1 MKRLTV
7 DFFGKKLCIT
17 EDEGSLEI
25 REVKPVPVEQS
36 GCGCLHSKTPVLAG
50 TNLFG
55 ETMYLGINSSY
66 DGEPAIFL
74 CDAEGRKY
82 ERSFVLAFNNAGY
95 LEVKSGI
102 NEDAIPTHWKMGE
115 YRSIKTVE
123 P

>member
-1 MKRLTV
+1 V

-25 REVKPVPVEQS
+25 REVRPVPVEQS
-36 GCGCLHSKTPVLAG
+36 GCVHSKTPVPAG

-55 ETMYLGINSSY
+55 ETMYLGIDRNY
-66 DGEPAIFL
+66 DGEPVIFL

-82 ERSFVLAFNNAGY
+82 ERSLVAVFNNAGY
-95 LEVKSGI
+95 LGVKSGV
-102 NEDAIPTHWKMGE
+102 NEDALPTHWKVGE
-115 YRSIKTVE
+115 YRNIKTVK